1 MFKLFSRFKKKEG
14 LPVQRVERPGI
25 KLRLKNPKK
34 KYTGTV
40 AIVFKGKPMRQF
52 TITHE
57 GYSRDK
63 VAKEIQEQLSIKL
76 ISCVQDKPK
85 RKSKFN
91 GKNKKR

>member
-14 LPVQRVERPGI
+14 LEVQRVERPGI

-34 KYTGTV
+34 QYIGVV
-40 AIVFKGKPMRQF
+40 AIVWKGKPLRQF
-52 TITHE
+52 DITHE
-57 GYSRDK
+57 GYSRDV
-63 VAKEIQEQLSIKL
+63 VAKEIQEQLTFKV
-76 ISCVQDKPK
+76 ISCVQNKPK